1 MSENSCQQLRGELQ
15 EIKDLKSQFDTVLN
29 ESVQTGNLQD
39 AYNLREQLEQRQ
51 QGLREKLW
59 PFKELTREN
68 VASQYESQVT
78 AFKVAEVVK
87 QLPGGEFGIIDIK
100 GISRPMPK
108 LEVIIDRLRE
118 QRAELAQKL
127 EQGFVKILVVPVG
140 MKLGDLIAG
149 YKKSILDHKANHQL
163 LDKDGQELDLD
174 TNEPVWVWDKYNQA
188 DENGSLVYDV
198 KEFSSD
204 HQGKEKAGL
213 IQESESTSFP
223 GWRVILVEDQINL
236 PQANEGEAQ
245 GGREPLRAG
254 KTPSEYLGIQ
264 GRQAPYDGEQGLYP
278 EDFITLA
285 MTQLEQTN
293 QVLDEDTATYCTG
306 SYFPAAGRV
315 PAARWFRGYR
325 RAYLS
330 GSGPDLRDAYLGA
343 RSAVRV
349 A

>member
-1 MSENSCQQLRGELQ
+1 MTENSCQQLWGELQ

-68 VASQYESQVT
+68 VASQYESQVA
-78 AFKVAEVVK
+78 AFKAAEIVN
-87 QLPGGEFGIIDIK
+87 QLSDGEFGMIDIK
-100 GISRPMPK
+100 GVVRPMPK
-108 LEVIIDRLRE
+108 LETIIDRLRE
-118 QRAELAQKL
+118 NRAELAQKV
-127 EQGFVKILVVPVG
+127 EQGFVKILIVPVG
-140 MKLGDLIAG
+140 MRLGELIAS
-149 YKKSILDHKANHQL
+149 YKKSILDHKASHRL
-163 LDKDGQELDLD
+163 LDKNGQELDLD
-174 TNEPVWVWDKYNQA
+174 TNEPVWVWDKYEQA
-188 DENGSLVYDV
+188 DENGSLAYDV
-198 KEFSSD
+198 KMFSSN
-204 HQGKEKAGL
+204 HQGKDKSAL
-213 IQESESTSFP
+213 IEESELTPFP
-223 GWRVILVEDQINL
+223 GWRVIMVEDQINL
-236 PQANEGEAQ
+236 PLANEGEAR

-254 KTPSEYLGIQ
+254 RTPSEYLGIQ

-306 SYFPAAGRV
+306 AYFPAAGSV
-315 PAARWFRGYR
+315 PTAGWNRDYRQADLNGYEPDDQ
-325 RAYLS
+325 
-330 GSGPDLRDAYLGA
+330 GPGVGA